1 MIDQVITTLATWIV
15 EVISAAGYFGVV
27 ILMAIES
34 ACIPLPSEV
43 IMPFAGYLVTTG
55 RFSLVGA
62 ATMGALGCN
71 IGSTVA
77 YYVAASGGRAAI
89 ERWGR
94 YILVSRHELERAERF
109 FARYGAVTVFIC
121 RLLPVVRTFIAFPA
135 GLGKTGR
142 ERDEG
147 PHPREQA
154 ADGNSDSAVTREE
167 PLGALQLVAAHKDVA
182 APALD
187 RGPPAARCNVIGDR
201 RADIAPQRAH
211 RGGADQA
218 EPPGRDEIS
227 GERHDHFGRQ
237 RNAGRLDRHQNDD
250 TKITGG
256 RNDLDN
262 PGRERRNDLVNHCCN
277 GGKAGRS
284 ASLARTAAFEHDD
297 FATRKIFRQL
307 LGDFFGNAKESLA
320 AVHFLPD
327 ILWTDTGGDPQHH
340 QIIDEIGAFLDHCVA
355 VA

>member
-135 GLGKTGR
+135 GLARMPMLKFQIYTFVGSWPWCFGLAYV
-142 ERDEG
+142 G
-147 PHPREQA
+147 M
-154 ADGNSDSAVTREE
+154 V
-167 PLGALQLVAAHKDVA
+167 LGARWDSDPELRRLFHEFD
-182 APALD
+182 AL
-187 RGPPAARCNVIGDR
+187 ILLIL
-201 RADIAPQRAH
+201 IAGFAWFVWSRW
-211 RGGADQA
+211 R
-218 EPPGRDEIS
+218 EIHS
-227 GERHDHFGRQ
+227 
-237 RNAGRLDRHQNDD
+237 
-250 TKITGG
+250 GG
-256 RNDLDN
+256 R
-262 PGRERRNDLVNHCCN
+262 
-277 GGKAGRS
+277 
-284 ASLARTAAFEHDD
+284 
-297 FATRKIFRQL
+297 
-307 LGDFFGNAKESLA
+307 
-320 AVHFLPD
+320 
-327 ILWTDTGGDPQHH
+327 
-340 QIIDEIGAFLDHCVA
+340 
-355 VA
+355 